1 MKRFLLATAVSA
13 LFAVGAQAE
22 TLRYATAGDIYGLDP
37 HSAAS
42 SFTNAFHHH
51 IYEPLVRYNAEL
63 KIEPALATS
72 WEVIEPT
79 RVRYHLREGVTFHD
93 GSPFTADDV
102 VASLKRATHEHS
114 PIRGNL
120 PGLVDVVKVD
130 DFTVDLVRAA
140 PSPLL
145 NNYLTNIYIMDSG
158 WMEAHNASN
167 PVDATKG
174 EEGYATSHA
183 NGTGPFIV
191 ESRRPDAETVLVV
204 NEKWWDEPKHNL
216 TRIVHTPIA
225 SDATR
230 VAALLSGEVDLIE
243 PAPLQDAARI
253 ENTPG
258 VRMLQSPGLRTI
270 MMGFNMGPKLVDGTT
285 EGNPFADVR
294 VRRAFEMAINM
305 DAIREKIMRGKSRNA
320 GTLVAPEVPGF
331 AEALNARPAYDPAAA
346 KALLAEAGYGDGFA
360 FNLSCP
366 NDAYVNGEAV
376 CQAIVAMLAQVGVE
390 ARLTSQI
397 RALHFERAQKGETD
411 MFMLGWAS
419 LPMLDGFSV
428 ISALL
433 HKPEGVFGTWN
444 FGGYDNPKIDE
455 LTKAIDIELDE
466 TKRREMMAE
475 AFALAKEDVAWLPLH
490 QQPMSWAVRDGVE
503 VIQTPD
509 DLVRLWLA
517 RVNK

>member
-1 MKRFLLATAVSA
+1 MATAATA
-13 LFAVGAQAE
+13 LLGAAAANAN
-22 TLRYATAGDIYGLDP
+22 TLRYATSGDIYGLDP

-102 VASLKRATHEHS
+102 VASLQRVTHPHS
-114 PIRGNL
+114 PLRGNL
-120 PGLVDVVKVD
+120 PGLVAVERVD

-145 NNYLTNIYIMDSG
+145 NNYLTNVYIMDSG
-158 WMEAHNASN
+158 WLEANNAVE

-174 EEGYATSHA
+174 EEGYATSNA
-183 NGTGPFIV
+183 NGTGPFKV
-191 ESRRPDAETVLVV
+191 ESRRPDAQTVLVV
-204 NEKWWDEPKHNL
+204 NDSWWDEPQHNL
-216 TRIVHTPIA
+216 TKIIHTPVA

-253 ENTPG
+253 EAAPG
-258 VRMLQSPGLRTI
+258 VRMLQNPGLRTI
-270 MMGFNMGPKLVDGTT
+270 MFGFNMGPELAEGNV
-285 EGNPFADVR
+285 EGNPLADVR
-294 VRRAFEMAINM
+294 VRRAIAHAINM
-305 DAIREKIMRGKSRNA
+305 DLVRDKIMRGKSRNA
-320 GTLVAPEVPGF
+320 GTLIAPEVPGF
-331 AEALNARPAYDPAAA
+331 SEAANASIPFDQDAAR
-346 KALLAEAGYGDGFA
+346 ALLAEAGYPDGFA

-376 CQAIVAMLAQVGVE
+376 CQAIAAMLAQVGLQPQ
-390 ARLTSQI
+390 LTSQI
-397 RALHFERAQKGETD
+397 RAIHFERAQAGETD
-411 MFMLGWAS
+411 MFMLGWAT

-428 ISALL
+428 LSALL
-433 HKPEGVFGTWN
+433 HTPEGAFGTWN
-444 FGGYDNPKIDE
+444 FGGYANPKVDE
-455 LTKAIDIELDE
+455 LTKAVDVELDE
-466 TKRREMMAE
+466 GKRRAMMAE

-490 QQPMSWAVRDGVE
+490 QQPMSWAASDQVE
-503 VIQTPD
+503 LTQSPD
-509 DLVRLWLA
+509 DLVRLWYA
-517 RVNK
+517 RVTPTN